1 MINTVSTKEKLLES
15 AMNLAL
21 TNGFNDIKIEDI
33 TFKAQVAKGSFYT
46 YFSAKED
53 IFFEILKKIFEKIEI
68 DLKKIKFEKNL
79 KKDLYKFINFMLK
92 ETYYNIIPFKVIS
105 NIFTNSEFIKT
116 SITKISNKNIFAEFT
131 ENILKNC
138 KSELSEDIEPKLC
151 YISISINSVIEV
163 YVKNIFDITEN
174 QKNYNK
180 INEEDLENHI
190 NFLVEFLY
198 RAFKK

>member
-1 MINTVSTKEKLLES
+1 M
-15 AMNLAL
+15 
-21 TNGFNDIKIEDI
+21 
-33 TFKAQVAKGSFYT
+33 
-46 YFSAKED
+46 
-53 IFFEILKKIFEKIEI
+53 IFEKIEI